1 MPDLRQLAPLPPRA
15 APESGRRSRRM
26 SPLARD
32 IVIVLV
38 VKAIVL
44 YGLWYAFFRM
54 PAAPGMTMDPAVV
67 EHRIV
72 APAVLV
78 EPPHEP

>member
-1 MPDLRQLAPLPPRA
+1 
-15 APESGRRSRRM
+15 M

-32 IVIVLV
+32 IIVVLI

-54 PAAPGMTMDPAVV
+54 PAAPGMTMDPVVV
-67 EHRIV
+67 EHRLL
-72 APAVLV
+72 APTPLV
-78 EPPHEP
+78 EPPHER

>member
-1 MPDLRQLAPLPPRA
+1 MPSPRQLAAYPSRMRPA
-15 APESGRRSRRM
+15 SGRPSRQL

-32 IVIVLV
+32 IVIVVV

-54 PAAPGMTMDPAVV
+54 PAAPGMTMDAAVV
-67 EHRIV
+67 EHRLF
-72 APAVLV
+72 APPPLA
-78 EPPHEP
+78 EAPHER

>member
-1 MPDLRQLAPLPPRA
+1 
-15 APESGRRSRRM
+15 M

-32 IVIVLV
+32 IAIVLV

-54 PAAPGMTMDPAVV
+54 PAAPRMTMDPAVV
-67 EHRIV
+67 EHRIF
-72 APAVLV
+72 APAALV